1 MSPLEPKTA
10 KLYLLGQLD
19 QTSLTQIEQ
28 ELLTSATLYDEIL
41 LAEDELTDQYLAN
54 ELSEE
59 ERRSFETHFL
69 STPERLQKLRFARTF
84 RRYVG
89 DAAESLQDATPA
101 SVEPTAAPFKPIAKK
116 GGLLSFLPI
125 QNPVAAY
132 ALAAAVVI
140 GFIGISWIAFN
151 SLRPTPRG
159 SGKLL
164 IVSLTPGL
172 TRENGEIKSITIAP
186 ETESVQLNLELPATE
201 FPGYQAEL
209 LTGERESLLVK
220 ADLRPESVDGKRFIN
235 FTIPAELLKRNDYR
249 VRLSGRTAAG
259 TYEPLSSYTFRVTDN
274 R

>member
-28 ELLTSATLYDEIL
+28 ELLTSATRYDEIL

-54 ELSEE
+54 ELSED
-59 ERRSFETHFL
+59 ERRNFEKHFL

-89 DAAESLQDATPA
+89 EAALQDATPQ
-101 SVEPTAAPFKPIAKK
+101 SVERTPTPFKPIAKK
-116 GGLLSFLPI
+116 PGLLSFLPI

-140 GFIGISWIAFN
+140 AFIGISWMAFN
-151 SLRPTPRG
+151 SLKRTPRG
-159 SGKLL
+159 SGNLL

-172 TRENGEIKSITIAP
+172 TRENGETKSFAIAAD
-186 ETESVQLNLELPATE
+186 TESVQLNLELPANE
-201 FPGYQAEL
+201 FPGYEAEL
-209 LTGERESLLVK
+209 LTSERESLLVK
-220 ADLRPESVDGKRFIN
+220 ADLRPESVEGKRSIN